1 MGENTVYSLSII
13 RAKPDCLIKLLHML
27 PTGQK
32 IYEKHGAKQLGV
44 WTTETG
50 VMNKIV
56 RLVQWRKFKKRY

>member
-1 MGENTVYSLSII
+1 MSESTVYSLSII
-13 RAKPDCLIKLLHML
+13 RAKPDQLIKLLHML
-27 PTGQK
+27 PRGQA

-56 RLVQWRKFKKRY
+56 RLVSWRKLKQN